1 MSGSQVSAEPGKT
14 SLLELAG
21 IFLRLGCTAF
31 GGPAAHI
38 ALMQQEFVEKRRW
51 LTNAEFLDLLGATN
65 LIPGPNST
73 EMAIHIGL
81 RRCGGWGLWIAGLCF
96 ITPAALLAGL
106 IGWLYLRAGKL
117 PAALSIF
124 QTIQPVMLAVILQ
137 AMFSL
142 GRGMIRGVRLWLL
155 VLTATALTCA
165 AVNELAVL
173 ALTALVALLWPK
185 PLAENRAAMVAA
197 VPGGLAAPTLGAV
210 AATSLAYSSKTLFW
224 FFLKI
229 GSILFG
235 SGYVLMAYLQ
245 NGLVDKYH
253 WLTQQ
258 QLLDAIAVGQ
268 FTPGPVLATS
278 TFIGFILGGTT
289 GAVAATVGIFLPAFI
304 FVALSGPI
312 IPRLRSWPA
321 AGRVLDGL
329 NAASFALLGV
339 VLANLSANTL
349 QSREPILI
357 FLLSGYLLFRLRM
370 NSVWLILAAGLWGLL
385 RLWLH

>member
-1 MSGSQVSAEPGKT
+1 MSAGPVSAEPST
-14 SLLELAG
+14 SSLLELAA

-38 ALMQQEFVEKRRW
+38 ALMQQEFVGQRRW

-81 RRCGGWGLWIAGLCF
+81 RRCGLPGLLIAGGCF
-96 ITPAALLAGL
+96 IAPAAMLAGL
-106 IGWLYLRAGKL
+106 IGWLYLKAGKL

-124 QTIQPVMLAVILQ
+124 QTIQPVMLVVILQ
-137 AMFSL
+137 AMLAL
-142 GRGMIRGVRLWLL
+142 GRGMLQGPRIWIL
-155 VLTATALTCA
+155 VLIATGLSFAGI
-165 AVNELAVL
+165 NELAVL
-173 ALTALVALLWPK
+173 GLTSLTAVLWPK
-185 PLAENRAAMVAA
+185 NPDVARAAAA
-197 VPGGLAAPTLGAV
+197 VVPSGIAAPSLGAV
-210 AATSLAYSSKTLFW
+210 AAGAMAYSSKTLFW
-224 FFLKI
+224 FFFKT

-245 NGLVDKYH
+245 NGLVDKFH

-268 FTPGPVLATS
+268 FTPGPVLTTS
-278 TFIGFILGGTT
+278 TFIGYILGGTM
-289 GAVAATVGIFLPAFI
+289 GAIAATVGIFLPAFV

-349 QSREPILI
+349 QSRESILI
-357 FLLSGYLLFRLRM
+357 LLLSGFLLLRLRL
-370 NSVWLILAAGLWGLL
+370 NSVWLILAAGIWGAIRHLVI
-385 RLWLH
+385 